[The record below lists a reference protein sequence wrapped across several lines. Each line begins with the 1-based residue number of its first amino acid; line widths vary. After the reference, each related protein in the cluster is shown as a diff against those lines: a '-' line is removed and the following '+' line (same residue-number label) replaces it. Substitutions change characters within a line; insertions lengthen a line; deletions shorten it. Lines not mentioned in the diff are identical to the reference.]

1 MNTPKLIYNHIKS
14 QGEIKFPNDWSA
26 FDDAIKLDIL
36 SDWIADL
43 KKEYEQIKSQ
53 NNPVV
58 LGALGQ
64 GEKHGR

>member
-1 MNTPKLIYNHIKS
+1 MNTPKLVYNHIKS
-14 QGEIKFPNDWSA
+14 QGNVKFPDDWSA

-36 SDWIADL
+36 SDWIAEL

-58 LGALGQ
+58 LGALGHW
-64 GEKHGR
+64 GEK

>member
-1 MNTPKLIYNHIKS
+1 MNTPKLIYNHVKS

-53 NNPVV
+53 NNQVV
-58 LGALGQ
+58 LGALGHW
-64 GEKHGR
+64 GKK

>member
-58 LGALGQ
+58 LGALGNW
-64 GEKHGR
+64 GKK